1 MCVPWSSAI
10 NNKNSL
16 KTWVIVWGNPKQT
29 LVKFQAKSN
38 KPAAP
43 SGGNKWEVDSRSG
56 KKCPSGSL
64 EMCIE
69 FNVVFIFY
77 YTTYI
82 PRSIFLFITI
92 KKFFINRILFIW
104 CFWSA
109 FGPTMPPATGQ
120 ALGICL
126 APVALGFWALMLL
139 CSKLRYL
146 VPFQMFFYLPF
157 PSTVEICCLKPHFS
171 EVLCAWCTF
180 GTRRHFLILR
190 KTLHM
195 SAWLPWSF
203 NPIQFFSLLTS
214 F

>member
-1 MCVPWSSAI
+1 MFYISIVAYNFWAPWA
-10 NNKNSL
+10 
-16 KTWVIVWGNPKQT
+16 KTKLNT
-29 LVKFQAKSN
+29 SFKFK
-38 KPAAP
+38 
-43 SGGNKWEVDSRSG
+43 
-56 KKCPSGSL
+56 
-64 EMCIE
+64 
-69 FNVVFIFY
+69 VVFIFY

-157 PSTVEICCLKPHFS
+157 PSTVEICCLKTSF
-171 EVLCAWCTF
+171 F
-180 GTRRHFLILR
+180 
-190 KTLHM
+190 
-195 SAWLPWSF
+195 WSF
-203 NPIQFFSLLTS
+203 MCVVHIWHPQTLFNFKKNSSYVSLVTLE